1 MPATTKRTARPK
13 SAPAAP
19 SRTAMRK
26 AQGISLNVGLN
37 EVNPQ
42 HYGGWDGK
50 LVAAEADAR
59 QMETIAVSAG
69 MQTQVLLSTSA
80 TRAKVLSGIK
90 AAARTL
96 VAGDLFLLSYSGNG
110 GEVPDMNGDE
120 ADRQDRTWCL
130 YDAQLID
137 DELHLEL
144 SRFSAGV
151 RVLVVSDTC
160 HSGTVTRAVPLS
172 IVPFGKES
180 RTKFMP
186 AAVTLRT
193 YREHQAFY
201 SRLQLDAARASA
213 KKGVP
218 RLSPPSARSAK
229 QQIISKTAPDLDGA
243 VLLFSAC
250 QTNQMAL
257 DGPTLSLFT
266 SCLSEVWGRGAFK
279 GGYARFLA
287 AVKAAMPPSQT
298 PELVAMGKAR
308 EFILQR
314 PFTV

>member
-1 MPATTKRTARPK
+1 
-13 SAPAAP
+13 
-19 SRTAMRK
+19 MRK

-130 YDAQLID
+130 
-137 DELHLEL
+137 
-144 SRFSAGV
+144 
-151 RVLVVSDTC
+151 
-160 HSGTVTRAVPLS
+160 
-172 IVPFGKES
+172 
-180 RTKFMP
+180 
-186 AAVTLRT
+186 
-193 YREHQAFY
+193 
-201 SRLQLDAARASA
+201 
-213 KKGVP
+213 
-218 RLSPPSARSAK
+218 
-229 QQIISKTAPDLDGA
+229 
-243 VLLFSAC
+243 
-250 QTNQMAL
+250 
-257 DGPTLSLFT
+257 
-266 SCLSEVWGRGAFK
+266 
-279 GGYARFLA
+279 
-287 AVKAAMPPSQT
+287 
-298 PELVAMGKAR
+298 
-308 EFILQR
+308 
-314 PFTV
+314 